1 MFFFSEH
8 SKGERGVCL
17 YIRELMLVAVLDV
30 GDNAVWFVV
39 WTLKVARV

>member
-1 MFFFSEH
+1 MFFFLNIP
-8 SKGERGVCL
+8 KVNVVCL
-17 YIRELMLVAVLDV
+17 CIRELMLVAVLDV